1 MVLPSSSLRL
11 DRALCAELLESPD
24 TFGSVILAIAELTF
38 GTEVV
43 WGSEVEE
50 PVDPLT
56 LIRLLEDKF
65 GIRLPEQSE
74 NKMNALLTC
83 VLTNAFAEN
92 PDAFRMS
99 AMALADG
106 DTGDVSDTLLDNPTL
121 DEIQWAEFEIGLWRD
136 DDEDVEYSPQV
147 MNILQAIIQQDAVD
161 ESESGTDDEPAHMLE
176 RLKLFNQQLRY
187 CGITPAQIEQLG
199 P

>member
-1 MVLPSSSLRL
+1 
-11 DRALCAELLESPD
+11 
-24 TFGSVILAIAELTF
+24 
-38 GTEVV
+38 
-43 WGSEVEE
+43 
-50 PVDPLT
+50 
-56 LIRLLEDKF
+56 
-65 GIRLPEQSE
+65 
-74 NKMNALLTC
+74 
-83 VLTNAFAEN
+83 
-92 PDAFRMS
+92 
-99 AMALADG
+99 MALADG
-106 DTGDVSDTLLDNPTL
+106 DTGDVADTLLDNPTL

-161 ESESGTDDEPAHMLE
+161 ESESGTDDEPTHMLE